1 MKGIPMNPSI
11 WKATYS
17 VGNKELDSD
26 HQMLFDLL
34 HDCYLDFSALDNKQV
49 NPDIISKLKNY
60 ATRHFSYEEARMLS
74 GGYPDFAHHEQQ
86 HRYFEKKVAELG
98 NISKEDGML
107 QFESMLFF
115 MKDWFTKHILEE
127 DKKYTSYI

>member
-1 MKGIPMNPSI
+1 MNPSI

-26 HQMLFDLL
+26 HQTLFDLL
-34 HDCYLDFSALDNKQV
+34 HDCYLNFSAINNEQV
-49 NPDIISKLKNY
+49 NPDIIGKLKNY
-60 ATRHFSYEEARMLS
+60 AARHFSYEEAIMLS
-74 GGYPDFAHHEQQ
+74 TGYPDFVRHEQQ
-86 HRYFEKKVAELG
+86 HRYFENKVTELG

-115 MKDWFTKHILEE
+115 LKDWFTKHILEE
-127 DKKYTSYI
+127 DKKYTAYI